1 MSLAEAIPVAPAG
14 NDSEAMISIRNVTK
28 AFGAVRAVDG
38 VSFEIRRGEF
48 FSLLGPSGCGK
59 TTTLRMIAGLE
70 AVTSGEILIDETSVS
85 ERVSALG
92 AEISADYVGRDLLL
106 VGVLKGVFIFM
117 ADLVRALDFPVEVD
131 FVRLASYG
139 KGTESSGE
147 VHITKDVEMSLQ
159 GRDVLIVEDIV
170 DTGLTLDFLRQ
181 HLLSHQPRS
190 LKICCLIDKQERR
203 EVDVPLD
210 YVGFVVEKGFLVGY
224 GLDCGEGER
233 TWPEIFVLERD

>member
-1 MSLAEAIPVAPAG
+1 MGTTKRCL
-14 NDSEAMISIRNVTK
+14 ISR
-28 AFGAVRAVDG
+28 
-38 VSFEIRRGEF
+38 
-48 FSLLGPSGCGK
+48 
-59 TTTLRMIAGLE
+59 
-70 AVTSGEILIDETSVS
+70 
-85 ERVSALG
+85 
-92 AEISADYVGRDLLL
+92 AEIARRVAELGERLGRDYTGPDLVM

-117 ADLVRALDFPVEVD
+117 ADLVRALPFPVEVD
-131 FVRLASYG
+131 FVRLCSYG
-139 KGTESSGE
+139 AGTTTSGE
-147 VHITKDVEMSLQ
+147 VHITKDVEMSLKD
-159 GRDVLIVEDIV
+159 RDVLIV

-190 LKICCLIDKQERR
+190 LKICCLIDKRERR

>member
-1 MSLAEAIPVAPAG
+1 MGTKKRCL
-14 NDSEAMISIRNVTK
+14 ISR
-28 AFGAVRAVDG
+28 
-38 VSFEIRRGEF
+38 
-48 FSLLGPSGCGK
+48 
-59 TTTLRMIAGLE
+59 
-70 AVTSGEILIDETSVS
+70 
-85 ERVSALG
+85 
-92 AEISADYVGRDLLL
+92 AEIARRVAELGERLGRDYAGTDLVM

-117 ADLVRALDFPVEVD
+117 ADLVRALVFPVEVD
-131 FVRLASYG
+131 FVRLCSYG
-139 KGTESSGE
+139 AGTTTSGE

-181 HLLSHQPRS
+181 HLLRHQPRS

-224 GLDCGEGER
+224 GLDCGEQSR
-233 TWPEIFVLERD
+233 TLPEIFVLEKD